1 MAFNWKGLFIVD
13 EEAERLAAAQKA
25 SEPIAK
31 PAEPTKTSFPVD
43 SKPNI
48 QPQINVNFNTN
59 NEAFTEVLAV
69 YEKGFDSL
77 NHDGYDFFELYKS
90 VMAVGADNPQSY
102 QMAYAMGKSIKP
114 DLSKNFLLEKA
125 RVYISEIEKVHA
137 KYADVG
143 NKKKNDLVAQQSA
156 EKSNLNSTIKNLESQ
171 IAQLQAQLSKAKSDL
186 SEIDNKYVSPIKEM
200 DEKIG
205 ANNKAKETILNSIQ
219 KIINGINQ
227 NL

>member
-13 EEAERLAAAQKA
+13 EEAERQAALQ
-25 SEPIAK
+25 K
-31 PAEPTKTSFPVD
+31 PAEQPAKPVETPKTSFPSEQKASVQMP
-43 SKPNI
+43 ST
-48 QPQINVNFNTN
+48 VSYSTN

-114 DLSKNFLLEKA
+114 DLSKSFLLEKA
-125 RVYISEIEKVHA
+125 KIYVAEIEKVHA
-137 KYADVG
+137 KYSDVG

-156 EKSNLNSTIKNLESQ
+156 EKSNLNSTIKNLETQ
-171 IAQLQAQLSKAKSDL
+171 IAQLQAQLSKSKSDL

-200 DEKIG
+200 EERIG

>member
-1 MAFNWKGLFIVD
+1 MGGNVTVVVYIAYSTHNSGVVIQGLFIVD

-31 PAEPTKTSFPVD
+31 PAEPAKTSFPVD

-77 NHDGYDFFELYKS
+77 NQDGYDFFELYKS

-102 QMAYAMGKSIKP
+102 QMAFAMGKSIKP
-114 DLSKNFLLEKA
+114 DLSKSFLLEKA
-125 RVYISEIEKVHA
+125 KVYVSEIEKVHA
-137 KYADVG
+137 KYC
-143 NKKKNDLVAQQSA
+143 
-156 EKSNLNSTIKNLESQ
+156 
-171 IAQLQAQLSKAKSDL
+171 
-186 SEIDNKYVSPIKEM
+186 
-200 DEKIG
+200 
-205 ANNKAKETILNSIQ
+205 SI
-219 KIINGINQ
+219 
-227 NL
+227 